1 MSTVDPVQ
9 VLREYIAKS
18 KEIKLKEDNL
28 IFGSKAF
35 NLLTPTNWKP
45 KNTEKPYKLGEI
57 WLFLDA
63 KVTKSGQLKDY
74 FEALKNM
81 GQKYKLKLIS
91 APHQGNFKLSKTK

>member
-35 NLLTPTNWKP
+35 NLL
-45 KNTEKPYKLGEI
+45 
-57 WLFLDA
+57 DA
-63 KVTKSGQLKDY
+63 DQL
-74 FEALKNM
+74 E
-81 GQKYKLKLIS
+81 
-91 APHQGNFKLSKTK
+91 T

>member
-1 MSTVDPVQ
+1 
-9 VLREYIAKS
+9 
-18 KEIKLKEDNL
+18 
-28 IFGSKAF
+28 
-35 NLLTPTNWKP
+35 LTPTNWKP